1 MRAMFVSSGDEN
13 MPLPLEN
20 GKPLENSSPI
30 GSNPDSNG
38 DESSQEIPSTF
49 TDVNVVEEDEK
60 FQLEQ
65 RILNLEGEIVSL
77 RHKERSLDEKRREA
91 LNKII
96 DIKGCIR
103 VFSRVRPFLPT
114 DKRRIHQPISVESEK
129 IVVRSGGSRKEF
141 EFDKV
146 FRQESIQENVFAEVE
161 PIIRSA
167 LDGHNVCMLAYGQT
181 GTGKTYTMEGTIE
194 SPGIIPRVLQE
205 LFHLSSLDS
214 SASFTFSI
222 SMLEVYL
229 GSIRDLLAPR
239 PSSRRYTVSRC
250 NLNIQ
255 TDSKGSVEIDGL
267 TEVEISNFTKAKW
280 WYHKGRRVRSTSWT
294 NVNETSSRSHCLTRV
309 SIYRHGD
316 ALGGK
321 AEASKLWMV
330 DLGGSER
337 LLKTGATGQTLDEGR
352 AINLSLS
359 ALGDVIAALRRKRG
373 HVPYRNSKLT
383 QVLKD
388 SLELLHFSHFGDIF
402 CDSSS
407 AILRRIQSVVRS
419 ATGSWNFDLAV
430 DVKKTSCS
438 PSHLGHLN
446 VFKLFILCFFVLN
459 FLGDRSKVLMVVHV
473 SPYEEDVGETTCS
486 CTFAK
491 RARAAECNREL
502 SEDTKKQREKRI
514 VELVEQMKE
523 AEEGCTEL
531 RKQIQK
537 ADFLLSENK
546 RLFVKKYQPLEDEET
561 FPITPKENVAEI
573 TVTPRNSEKGLK
585 INGTSSVPRFMS
597 STVAS
602 RIRETTAEREIHNRP
617 KSMRSWARSSMQIST
632 SQSNSFDRRF
642 KAQLRTS
649 NKRSRYSETNTVAGD
664 IKYGD
669 DSEIKP
675 SVLQQTK
682 VIAPSDPK
690 PRRPLA
696 HHRRRMSDLL

>member
-1 MRAMFVSSGDEN
+1 MFVSSGDEN

-388 SLELLHFSHFGDIF
+388 SL
-402 CDSSS
+402 
-407 AILRRIQSVVRS
+407 
-419 ATGSWNFDLAV
+419 
-430 DVKKTSCS
+430 
-438 PSHLGHLN
+438 
-446 VFKLFILCFFVLN
+446 
-459 FLGDRSKVLMVVHV
+459 GDRSKVLMVVHV

>member
-1 MRAMFVSSGDEN
+1 MFISTEN
-13 MPLPLEN
+13 ENISLPLAN
-20 GKPLENSSPI
+20 GKALENSSPI
-30 GSNPDSNG
+30 GSYPDSND
-38 DESSQEIPSTF
+38 DEPSQEIPSTF
-49 TDVNVVEEDEK
+49 TDVNVVQEDEK

-65 RILNLEGEIVSL
+65 RILNLEGEIASL
-77 RHKERSLDEKRREA
+77 RHKERSLDEKRKEA
-91 LNKII
+91 LNKIL

-114 DKRRIHQPISVESEK
+114 DKQRKLQPISIESEK
-129 IVVRSGGSRKEF
+129 IVVRSSGSRKEY

-146 FRQESIQENVFAEVE
+146 FPQESIQENVFAEVE

-167 LDGHNVCMLAYGQT
+167 LDGHNVCILAYGQT
-181 GTGKTYTMEGTIE
+181 GTGKTYTMEGTTE

-205 LFHLSSLDS
+205 LFRLSSLDGS
-214 SASFTFSI
+214 ISFTFSI

-239 PSSRRYTVSRC
+239 PSSRKYTASIC

-267 TEVEISNFTKAKW
+267 TEVDISNFTKAKW

-294 NVNETSSRSHCLTRV
+294 NVNETSSRSHCLTRI
-309 SIYRHGD
+309 SIYRYGD

-359 ALGDVIAALRRKRG
+359 ALGDVVAALRRKRG

-388 SLELLHFSHFGDIF
+388 SL
-402 CDSSS
+402 
-407 AILRRIQSVVRS
+407 
-419 ATGSWNFDLAV
+419 
-430 DVKKTSCS
+430 
-438 PSHLGHLN
+438 
-446 VFKLFILCFFVLN
+446 
-459 FLGDRSKVLMVVHV
+459 GDRSKVLMVVHI

-486 CTFAK
+486 CNFAK

-502 SEDTKKQREKRI
+502 SEESKKQREKRI
-514 VELVEQMKE
+514 TELEEQMQE

-531 RKQIQK
+531 RTQIQK
-537 ADFLLSENK
+537 AEFLLSENK

-585 INGTSSVPRFMS
+585 ANVTGSVPRFMS

-602 RIRETTAEREIHNRP
+602 RIRETTAEREIHSRP
-617 KSMRSWARSSMQIST
+617 KSVRSWARSSMQISG

-642 KAQLRTS
+642 KAHLRTS
-649 NKRSRYSETNTVAGD
+649 NKRSRYSETNTIAGD
-664 IKYGD
+664 IKYGN
-669 DSEIKP
+669 DSDIKP
-675 SVLQQTK
+675 SVLPQSKT
-682 VIAPSDPK
+682 IPPSDPK